1 MDCISYIHAYLE
13 YGKYDKSLKK
23 EFTLINCYIKK
34 GNRLNVVEGVES
46 LENSEDKSNVIW
58 IDMLLPTLEEIRAV
72 ENMFDMKFPTK
83 QESEE
88 IELSSRYWEE
98 NNRIE
103 INSYF
108 LINDDKNSAF
118 NETVSFILQ
127 GNLLI
132 SVRYKKLQSFNTFT
146 KKLLISPREFKNGYS
161 IFCQIIDIRIDADA
175 DTIENLSKEITKI
188 RKHVFTDYSND
199 DEEILEKISTF
210 EDLNM
215 KIRENLTDKQ
225 RILNSLLKSQ
235 KFVDD
240 KSELPIM
247 LKDIKSL
254 IDHTNFN
261 FERLDYLQN
270 IFIGILSIEQNKVI
284 KIFTIVNVIF
294 LPPTLIASIYGMN
307 FEFMP
312 ELHWEYGYLLS
323 IGCMIIAA
331 ITPVLIFKK
340 KGWI

>member
-1 MDCISYIHAYLE
+1 MIS
-13 YGKYDKSLKK
+13 
-23 EFTLINCYIKK
+23 CYIKK
-34 GNRLNVVEGVES
+34 GNKLNVLEGVES
-46 LENSEDKSNVIW
+46 LESLESNDDKNNVIW
-58 IDMLLPTLEEIRAV
+58 IDMLLPNIEEIRAV

-83 QESEE
+83 QETEE
-88 IELSSRYWEE
+88 IELSSRYGEE

-108 LINDDKNSAF
+108 LINDNKSAF

-127 GNLLI
+127 GPLLI
-132 SVRYKKLQSFNTFT
+132 SVRYKKLESFNTFT
-146 KKLLISPREFKNGYS
+146 KKLLISPREFKTGYS

-240 KSELPIM
+240 KHELPIM

-307 FEFMP
+307 FDLIP
-312 ELHWEYGYLLS
+312 ELHWEYGYVIS
-323 IGCMIIAA
+323 IILMVISS
-331 ITPVLIFKK
+331 ITPILIFKK

>member
-1 MDCISYIHAYLE
+1 M
-13 YGKYDKSLKK
+13 
-23 EFTLINCYIKK
+23 INCYIKI
-34 GNRLNVVEGVES
+34 GNRLNVVEGIES
-46 LENSEDKSNVIW
+46 LESNEDKNSVIW
-58 IDMLLPTLEEIRAV
+58 IDMLLPTIEEIRAV
-72 ENMFDMKFPTK
+72 ENMFDMHFPTK

-108 LINDDKNSAF
+108 LINDNNSPF

-132 SVRYKKLQSFNTFT
+132 SVRYKKLESFNTFT
-146 KKLLISPREFKNGYS
+146 KKLLISPREFKTGYS

-225 RILNSLLKSQ
+225 RILSSLLKSQ

-240 KSELPIM
+240 KHELPVM

-284 KIFTIVNVIF
+284 KIFTIVNVLF

-307 FEFMP
+307 FEFLP
-312 ELHWEYGYLLS
+312 ELHWEYGYLFS
-323 IGCMIIAA
+323 IVFMIVAS
-331 ITPVLIFKK
+331 ITPILIFKK

>member
-1 MDCISYIHAYLE
+1 MIS
-13 YGKYDKSLKK
+13 
-23 EFTLINCYIKK
+23 CYMKK
-34 GNRLNVVEGVES
+34 GNRLNVVEGVEF
-46 LENSEDKSNVIW
+46 LDTAEDKNSVIW
-58 IDMLLPTLEEIRAV
+58 IDMLLPTIDEIRAV
-72 ENMFDMKFPTK
+72 ENLFDMKFPTK

-108 LINDDKNSAF
+108 LINENGQAS

-127 GNLLI
+127 GSLLI
-132 SVRYKKLQSFNTFT
+132 SVRYKKLESFNTFT

-240 KSELPIM
+240 KNELPIM

-307 FEFMP
+307 FEFIP
-312 ELHWEYGYLLS
+312 ELHWEYGYLFS
-323 IGCMIIAA
+323 IVFMILAS
-331 ITPVLIFKK
+331 ITPLLIFKK

>member
-1 MDCISYIHAYLE
+1 
-13 YGKYDKSLKK
+13 
-23 EFTLINCYIKK
+23 LINCYVKK
-34 GNRLNVVEGVES
+34 GNRLNVIEGIEFFDS
-46 LENSEDKSNVIW
+46 NEDKNSVIW
-58 IDMLLPTLEEIRAV
+58 IDMLLPTIDEIRAV
-72 ENMFDMKFPTK
+72 ENLFDMKFPTK

-108 LINDDKNSAF
+108 LINDNKSAF

-127 GNLLI
+127 GTLLI
-132 SVRYKKLQSFNTFT
+132 SVRYKKLESFNTFT

-199 DEEILEKISTF
+199 DEEILEKISYF

-240 KSELPIM
+240 KNELPIM

-307 FEFMP
+307 FEFIP
-312 ELHWEYGYLLS
+312 ELHWEYGYIFS
-323 IGCMIIAA
+323 IVFMIIAS
-331 ITPVLIFKK
+331 ITPILIFKK

>member
-1 MDCISYIHAYLE
+1 MIS
-13 YGKYDKSLKK
+13 
-23 EFTLINCYIKK
+23 CYIKK
-34 GNRLNVVEGVES
+34 GNKLNIVEGVKL
-46 LENSEDKSNVIW
+46 LENSEDKNNVIW
-58 IDMLLPTLEEIRAV
+58 IDMLLPTIEEVRAV

-312 ELHWEYGYLLS
+312 ELHWEYGYFFS
-323 IGCMIIAA
+323 IAFMIIAA

>member
-1 MDCISYIHAYLE
+1 M
-13 YGKYDKSLKK
+13 
-23 EFTLINCYIKK
+23 INCYIKK
-34 GNRLNVVEGVES
+34 GNKLNVFEGVDFLES
-46 LENSEDKSNVIW
+46 NEDKNSVIW
-58 IDMLLPTLEEIRAV
+58 IDMLLPTIEEVRAV
-72 ENMFDMKFPTK
+72 ENMFDMQFPTK
-83 QESEE
+83 QETEE

-108 LINDDKNSAF
+108 LINDNKSAF

-127 GNLLI
+127 GSLLI
-132 SVRYKKLQSFNTFT
+132 SVRYKKLQSFDTFT
-146 KKLLISPREFKNGYS
+146 KKLLISPREFKTGYS

-240 KSELPIM
+240 KHELPIM

-307 FEFMP
+307 FDFMP
-312 ELHWEYGYLLS
+312 ELHWEYGYLIS
-323 IGCMIIAA
+323 VVFMVIAS
-331 ITPVLIFKK
+331 ITPILIFKK

>member
-1 MDCISYIHAYLE
+1 M
-13 YGKYDKSLKK
+13 
-23 EFTLINCYIKK
+23 INCYVKK
-34 GNRLNVVEGVES
+34 NNRLIVKEGIEFI
-46 LENSEDKSNVIW
+46 LDNQEDKNNVIW
-58 IDMLLPTLEEIRAV
+58 IDMFMPTIAEVKAV
-72 ENMFDMKFPTK
+72 EKLFDMEFPTK

-98 NNRIE
+98 DNRIE

-108 LINDDKNSAF
+108 LINDKKEPV

-127 GNLLI
+127 EKLLI
-132 SVRYKKLQSFNTFT
+132 SVRYKNLASFNTFA
-146 KKLLISPREFKNGYS
+146 KKLLATPRDYKNGYS

-175 DTIENLSKEITKI
+175 DIIENLSKDITAI
-188 RKHVFTDYSND
+188 RKKVFND
-199 DEEILEKISTF
+199 DFDNEAVLEQISIF

-235 KFVDD
+235 RFVDD
-240 KSELPIM
+240 RKDIPIM
-247 LKDIKSL
+247 LKDIRSL

-270 IFIGILSIEQNKVI
+270 IFVGLLSVEQNKVI

-307 FEFMP
+307 FDLMP
-312 ELHWEYGYLLS
+312 ELHWEYGYLFA
-323 IGCMIIAA
+323 IGVMILAA
-331 ITPVLIFKK
+331 ISPLLIFKK

>member
-1 MDCISYIHAYLE
+1 M
-13 YGKYDKSLKK
+13 
-23 EFTLINCYIKK
+23 INCYIKI
-34 GNRLNVVEGVES
+34 GNRLNVVEGIES
-46 LENSEDKSNVIW
+46 LESNEDKNSVIW
-58 IDMLLPTLEEIRAV
+58 IDMLLPTIEEIRAV
-72 ENMFDMKFPTK
+72 EKMFDMNFPTK

-108 LINDDKNSAF
+108 LINDNNSPF

-132 SVRYKKLQSFNTFT
+132 SVRYKKLESFNTFT
-146 KKLLISPREFKNGYS
+146 KKLLISPREFKTGYS

-240 KSELPIM
+240 KHEIPVM

-284 KIFTIVNVIF
+284 KIFTIVNVLF

-307 FEFMP
+307 FDFIP
-312 ELHWEYGYLLS
+312 ELHWEYGYLVS
-323 IGCMIIAA
+323 IIFMVIAS
-331 ITPVLIFKK
+331 ITPILIFKK

>member
-1 MDCISYIHAYLE
+1 M
-13 YGKYDKSLKK
+13 
-23 EFTLINCYIKK
+23 INCYVKI
-34 GNRLNVVEGVES
+34 GNRLNVLEGIEALES
-46 LENSEDKSNVIW
+46 NVDKSSVIW
-58 IDMLLPTLEEIRAV
+58 IDMLLPTIDEIRAV
-72 ENMFDMKFPTK
+72 EKMFDMHFPTK

-108 LINDDKNSAF
+108 LINDSKSPF

-132 SVRYKKLQSFNTFT
+132 SVRYKKLESFNTFT
-146 KKLLISPREFKNGYS
+146 KKLLISPREFKTGYS

-225 RILNSLLKSQ
+225 RILSSLLKSQ
-235 KFVDD
+235 KFIDD
-240 KSELPIM
+240 KQELPIM

-254 IDHTNFN
+254 IEHTNFN

-270 IFIGILSIEQNKVI
+270 IFIGILNIEQNKVI

-307 FEFMP
+307 FEVLP
-312 ELHWEYGYLLS
+312 ELHWEYGYLFS
-323 IGCMIIAA
+323 IAFMILAS
-331 ITPVLIFKK
+331 ITPILIFKK

>member
-1 MDCISYIHAYLE
+1 MV
-13 YGKYDKSLKK
+13 
-23 EFTLINCYIKK
+23 NCYIKK
-34 GNRLNVVEGVES
+34 GNRLNVIEGIEF
-46 LENSEDKSNVIW
+46 LENSEDKNSVIW
-58 IDMLLPTLEEIRAV
+58 IDMLLPSIEEVRAV
-72 ENMFDMKFPTK
+72 EEMFDIEFPTK
-83 QESEE
+83 QETEE

-108 LINDDKNSAF
+108 LINENNQAA

-127 GNLLI
+127 GSLLI
-132 SVRYKKLQSFNTFT
+132 SVRYKKLESFNTFT
-146 KKLLISPREFKNGYS
+146 KKLLISPREFKNGYA

-175 DTIENLSKEITKI
+175 DIIEHLSKEITKI

-235 KFVDD
+235 KFIDD
-240 KSELPIM
+240 KNEIPIM

-307 FEFMP
+307 FEFIP
-312 ELHWEYGYLLS
+312 ELHWEYGYLFS
-323 IGCMIIAA
+323 IIFMIIAS
-331 ITPVLIFKK
+331 ITPILIFKK

>member
-1 MDCISYIHAYLE
+1 M
-13 YGKYDKSLKK
+13 
-23 EFTLINCYIKK
+23 INCYVKK
-34 GNRLNVVEGVES
+34 GNRLNVIEGIEFFDS
-46 LENSEDKSNVIW
+46 NEDKNSVIW
-58 IDMLLPTLEEIRAV
+58 IDMLLPTIDEIRAV
-72 ENMFDMKFPTK
+72 ENLFDMKFPTK

-108 LINDDKNSAF
+108 LINDNKSAF

-127 GNLLI
+127 GTLLI
-132 SVRYKKLQSFNTFT
+132 SVRYKKLESFNTFT

-199 DEEILEKISTF
+199 DEEILEKISYF

-240 KSELPIM
+240 KNELPIM

-307 FEFMP
+307 FEFIP
-312 ELHWEYGYLLS
+312 ELHWEYGYIFS
-323 IGCMIIAA
+323 IVFMIIAS
-331 ITPVLIFKK
+331 ITPILIFKK

>member
-1 MDCISYIHAYLE
+1 MFNCYVKIGNKLNVLE
-13 YGKYDKSLKK
+13 GIEALENNDDKS
-23 EFTLINCYIKK
+23 
-34 GNRLNVVEGVES
+34 S
-46 LENSEDKSNVIW
+46 VIW
-58 IDMLLPTLEEIRAV
+58 IDMLLPTIEEIRAV
-72 ENMFDMKFPTK
+72 ENMFDMHFPTK

-108 LINDDKNSAF
+108 LINDAKSAF

-127 GNLLI
+127 GSLLI

-146 KKLLISPREFKNGYS
+146 KKLLISPREFKTGYS

-240 KSELPIM
+240 KNELPIM

-254 IDHTNFN
+254 IEHTNFN

-307 FEFMP
+307 FDFMP
-312 ELHWEYGYLLS
+312 ELHWEYGYLIS
-323 IGCMIIAA
+323 IGFMILAA
-331 ITPVLIFKK
+331 ITPVIIFKK

>member
-1 MDCISYIHAYLE
+1 
-13 YGKYDKSLKK
+13 
-23 EFTLINCYIKK
+23 LINCYIKK
-34 GNRLNVVEGVES
+34 QHRLTVVEGVEY
-46 LENSEDKSNVIW
+46 LNNIEDRKSVIW
-58 IDMLLPTLEEIRAV
+58 IDMFTPTLQEVKTV
-72 ENMFDMKFPTK
+72 ENIFSIEFPTK

-98 NNRIE
+98 GNRIE

-108 LINDDKNSAF
+108 LINDKKDPV

-127 GNLLI
+127 DDLLI
-132 SVRYKKLQSFNTFT
+132 SVRYKKLASFDASI
-146 KKLLISPREFKNGYS
+146 KKLLSSPREYRTGYS
-161 IFCQIIDIRIDADA
+161 IFSQIIDIRIDTDA
-175 DTIENLSKEITKI
+175 DIIEELNRDIAAI
-188 RKHVFTDYSND
+188 RKQAFND
-199 DEEILEKISTF
+199 DVENEDLLEQMSTF
-210 EDLNM
+210 ENLNM

-235 KFVDD
+235 KISDD

-247 LKDIKSL
+247 LKDIRSL

-261 FERLDYLQN
+261 FERIDYLQN
-270 IFIGILSIEQNKVI
+270 IFIGLLSVEQNKVI

-307 FEFMP
+307 FDIMP
-312 ELHWEYGYLLS
+312 ELNWEYGYLFS
-323 IGCMIIAA
+323 IGVMILAA
-331 ITPVLIFKK
+331 VTPLIIFKK

>member
-1 MDCISYIHAYLE
+1 MV
-13 YGKYDKSLKK
+13 
-23 EFTLINCYIKK
+23 NCYIKK
-34 GNRLNVVEGVES
+34 GNRLNVIEGIEF
-46 LENSEDKSNVIW
+46 LENNEDRNSVIW
-58 IDMLLPTLEEIRAV
+58 IDMLLPTIEEVRAV
-72 ENMFDMKFPTK
+72 EEMFDIEFPTK
-83 QESEE
+83 QETEE

-108 LINDDKNSAF
+108 LINDNKSAF

-127 GNLLI
+127 GSLLI
-132 SVRYKKLQSFNTFT
+132 SVRYKKLKSFDTFT
-146 KKLLISPREFKNGYS
+146 KKLLLSPREFKNGYS

-175 DTIENLSKEITKI
+175 DIIENLSKEITKI

-240 KSELPIM
+240 KHEIPVM

-307 FEFMP
+307 FDFIP
-312 ELHWEYGYLLS
+312 ELHWEYGYLIS
-323 IGCMIIAA
+323 IIFMVIAS
-331 ITPVLIFKK
+331 ITPILIFKK

>member
-1 MDCISYIHAYLE
+1 M
-13 YGKYDKSLKK
+13 
-23 EFTLINCYIKK
+23 INCYVKI
-34 GNRLNVVEGVES
+34 GNKLNVLEGIEA
-46 LENSEDKSNVIW
+46 LENNEDKSSVIW
-58 IDMLLPTLEEIRAV
+58 IDMLLPTIEEIRAV
-72 ENMFDMKFPTK
+72 ENMFDMHFPTK

-108 LINDDKNSAF
+108 LINDSKSAF

-127 GNLLI
+127 GSLLI

-146 KKLLISPREFKNGYS
+146 KKLLISPREFKTGYS

-240 KSELPIM
+240 KNELPIM

-254 IDHTNFN
+254 IEHTNFN

-307 FEFMP
+307 FDFMP
-312 ELHWEYGYLLS
+312 ELHWEYGYLIS
-323 IGCMIIAA
+323 IGFMILAA
-331 ITPVLIFKK
+331 ITPVIIFKK

>member
-1 MDCISYIHAYLE
+1 M
-13 YGKYDKSLKK
+13 
-23 EFTLINCYIKK
+23 INCYIKK
-34 GNRLNVVEGVES
+34 QHRLNVVEGVEY
-46 LENSEDKSNVIW
+46 LNNIEDRKSVIW
-58 IDMLLPTLEEIRAV
+58 IDMFTPTLQEVKTV
-72 ENMFDMKFPTK
+72 ENIFSIEFPTK

-98 NNRIE
+98 GNRIE

-108 LINDDKNSAF
+108 LINDKKDPV

-127 GNLLI
+127 DDLLI
-132 SVRYKKLQSFNTFT
+132 SVRYKKLASFDASI
-146 KKLLISPREFKNGYS
+146 KKLLSSPREYRTGYS
-161 IFCQIIDIRIDADA
+161 IFSQIIDIRIDTDA
-175 DTIENLSKEITKI
+175 DIIEELNRDIAAI
-188 RKHVFTDYSND
+188 RKQAFND
-199 DEEILEKISTF
+199 DVENEDLLEQMSTF
-210 EDLNM
+210 ENLNM

-235 KFVDD
+235 KITED

-247 LKDIKSL
+247 LKDIRSL

-261 FERLDYLQN
+261 FERIDYLQN
-270 IFIGILSIEQNKVI
+270 IFIGLLSVEQNKVI

-307 FEFMP
+307 FDIMP
-312 ELHWEYGYLLS
+312 ELNWEYGYLFS
-323 IGCMIIAA
+323 IGVMILAA
-331 ITPVLIFKK
+331 VTPLIIFKK

>member
-1 MDCISYIHAYLE
+1 M
-13 YGKYDKSLKK
+13 
-23 EFTLINCYIKK
+23 INCYIKK
-34 GNRLNVVEGVES
+34 QHRLTVVEGVEY
-46 LENSEDKSNVIW
+46 LNNIEDRKSVIW
-58 IDMLLPTLEEIRAV
+58 IDMFTPTLQEVKTV
-72 ENMFDMKFPTK
+72 ENIFSIEFPTK

-98 NNRIE
+98 GNRVE

-108 LINDDKNSAF
+108 LINDKKDPV

-127 GNLLI
+127 DDLLI
-132 SVRYKKLQSFNTFT
+132 SVRYKKLASFDASI
-146 KKLLISPREFKNGYS
+146 KKLLSSPREYRTGYS
-161 IFCQIIDIRIDADA
+161 IFSQIIDIRIDTDA
-175 DTIENLSKEITKI
+175 DIIEELNRDIAAI
-188 RKHVFTDYSND
+188 RKQAFND
-199 DEEILEKISTF
+199 DVENEDLLEQMSTF
-210 EDLNM
+210 ENLNM

-235 KFVDD
+235 KITED

-247 LKDIKSL
+247 LKDIRSL

-261 FERLDYLQN
+261 FERIDYLQN
-270 IFIGILSIEQNKVI
+270 IFIGLLSVEQNKVI

-307 FEFMP
+307 FDIMP
-312 ELHWEYGYLLS
+312 ELNWEYGYLFS
-323 IGCMIIAA
+323 IGVMILAA
-331 ITPVLIFKK
+331 VTPLIIFKK

>member
-1 MDCISYIHAYLE
+1 LE
-13 YGKYDKSLKK
+13 YGKYDKPLKGVL
-23 EFTLINCYIKK
+23 LINCYIKK
-34 GNRLNVVEGVES
+34 GNRLNVVEGIEFLDS
-46 LENSEDKSNVIW
+46 NEDKNSVIW
-58 IDMLLPTLEEIRAV
+58 IDMLLPTIEEIRAV
-72 ENMFDMKFPTK
+72 EDMFDMHFPTK

-108 LINDDKNSAF
+108 LINDNNSAF

-146 KKLLISPREFKNGYS
+146 KKLLISPREFKTGYS

-240 KSELPIM
+240 KNELPIM

-254 IDHTNFN
+254 IEHTNFN

-307 FEFMP
+307 FEFIP
-312 ELHWEYGYLLS
+312 ELHWEYGYLFS
-323 IGCMIIAA
+323 IGFMILAS
-331 ITPVLIFKK
+331 ITPILIFKK

>member
-1 MDCISYIHAYLE
+1 MIS
-13 YGKYDKSLKK
+13 
-23 EFTLINCYIKK
+23 CYIKK
-34 GNRLNVVEGVES
+34 GNKLNVLEGVES
-46 LENSEDKSNVIW
+46 LESLESNDDKNNVIW
-58 IDMLLPTLEEIRAV
+58 IDMLLPNIEEIRAV

-108 LINDDKNSAF
+108 LINDNNSAF

-132 SVRYKKLQSFNTFT
+132 SVRYKKLQSFDTFT
-146 KKLLISPREFKNGYS
+146 KKLLISPREFKTGYS

-188 RKHVFTDYSND
+188 RKHVFTDYKND

-240 KSELPIM
+240 KHELPIM

-307 FEFMP
+307 FDLIP
-312 ELHWEYGYLLS
+312 ELHWEYGYVIS
-323 IGCMIIAA
+323 IILMVISS
-331 ITPVLIFKK
+331 ITPILIFKK

>member
-1 MDCISYIHAYLE
+1 M
-13 YGKYDKSLKK
+13 
-23 EFTLINCYIKK
+23 INCFIKRD
-34 GNRLNVVEGVES
+34 NRLNVIEGIDS
-46 LENSEDKSNVIW
+46 LRDNKDRSSVIW
-58 IDMLLPTLEEIRAV
+58 IDMVSPTHEEIKAV
-72 ENMFDMKFPTK
+72 EAMFDINFPTK

-98 NNRIE
+98 DNRIE

-108 LINDDKNSAF
+108 LINENNTAS

-127 GNLLI
+127 GELLI
-132 SVRYKKLQSFNTFT
+132 SIRYKNLASFSAFT
-146 KKLLISPREFKNGYS
+146 KRFLTSPREFRNGYS

-175 DTIENLSKEITKI
+175 DTIENLSKEIAKI

-199 DEEILEKISTF
+199 DEEILEHIATF

-225 RILNSLLKSQ
+225 RILSSLLKC
-235 KFVDD
+235 
-240 KSELPIM
+240 ELYNDEKKEIPIM
-247 LKDIKSL
+247 LKDIRSL
-254 IDHTNFN
+254 IEHTNFN

-270 IFIGILSIEQNKVI
+270 IFIGILNIEQNKVI

-312 ELHWEYGYLLS
+312 ELKWEYGYLLS
-323 IGCMIIAA
+323 YGFMFLSSVTPIA
-331 ITPVLIFKK
+331 IFKK

>member
-1 MDCISYIHAYLE
+1 M
-13 YGKYDKSLKK
+13 
-23 EFTLINCYIKK
+23 INCYVKI
-34 GNRLNVVEGVES
+34 GNKLNVLEGIEA
-46 LENSEDKSNVIW
+46 LENNEDKSSVIW
-58 IDMLLPTLEEIRAV
+58 IDMLLPTIEEIRAV
-72 ENMFDMKFPTK
+72 ENMFDMHFPTK

-108 LINDDKNSAF
+108 LINDSKSAF

-127 GNLLI
+127 GSLLI

-146 KKLLISPREFKNGYS
+146 KKLLISPREFKTGYS

-240 KSELPIM
+240 KNELPIM

-307 FEFMP
+307 FDFMP
-312 ELHWEYGYLLS
+312 ELHWEYGYLIS
-323 IGCMIIAA
+323 IGFMILAA
-331 ITPVLIFKK
+331 ITPVIIFKK

>member
-1 MDCISYIHAYLE
+1 MV
-13 YGKYDKSLKK
+13 
-23 EFTLINCYIKK
+23 NCYIKK
-34 GNRLNVVEGVES
+34 GNRLNVVEGIEF
-46 LENSEDKSNVIW
+46 LENNEDKNSVIW
-58 IDMLLPTLEEIRAV
+58 IDMLLPTLGEIRAV
-72 ENMFDMKFPTK
+72 EDMFDMQFPTK
-83 QESEE
+83 QETEE

-108 LINDDKNSAF
+108 LINDNNSAF

-132 SVRYKKLQSFNTFT
+132 SVRYKKLQSFDTFT
-146 KKLLISPREFKNGYS
+146 KKLLISPREFKTGYS

-240 KSELPIM
+240 KHELPIM

-307 FEFMP
+307 FDLIP
-312 ELHWEYGYLLS
+312 ELHWEYGYVIS
-323 IGCMIIAA
+323 IILMVISS
-331 ITPVLIFKK
+331 ITPILIFKK

>member
-1 MDCISYIHAYLE
+1 M
-13 YGKYDKSLKK
+13 
-23 EFTLINCYIKK
+23 INCFIKK
-34 GNRLNVVEGVES
+34 GNRLSVIEGVNAF
-46 LENSEDKSNVIW
+46 ENNEDRNSVIW
-58 IDMLLPTLEEIRAV
+58 IDMVTPSLEEIKAV
-72 ENMFDMKFPTK
+72 ETTFDINFPTK

-98 NNRIE
+98 DNRIE

-108 LINDDKNSAF
+108 LINDGNHAF

-127 GNLLI
+127 G
-132 SVRYKKLQSFNTFT
+132 
-146 KKLLISPREFKNGYS
+146 KLLISIRYKDLASFSAFTKRLLSSPKEFRNGYS

-225 RILNSLLKSQ
+225 RILSSLLKCE
-235 KFVDD
+235 KYTDE
-240 KSELPIM
+240 KNEIPIM
-247 LKDIKSL
+247 LKDIRSL

-284 KIFTIVNVIF
+284 KIFTIVNVVF

-307 FEFMP
+307 FDFMP
-312 ELHWEYGYLLS
+312 ELHWYYGYLVS
-323 IGCMIIAA
+323 IGLMILSSV
-331 ITPVLIFKK
+331 TPIVIFKK